1 MTWQAVARKDFRDA
15 VRSRWLWVLSAVFVG
30 LFVGGAYFLGSNLT
44 EQAQQQVTTNQF
56 FQSVVGQLL
65 ITLIVPLVAIVVSY
79 SAIVGERESGSL
91 KLLLSLPHSRLD
103 AVVGKTVGR
112 SAVVALPI
120 LLGLV
125 LAAVVLAIYGVG
137 LDVLDFVVFGVL
149 TMLLG
154 VVFVSI
160 AVGISAAASTN
171 RRAMLGSVGLFFVFT
186 FMWNRVRQILS
197 LVNDQLSLNL
207 ELMELVKY
215 GLFIKYFNPVR
226 AYQTLAAR
234 LYSDTVLQARLYD
247 SGMLG
252 QMVQQQMNDL
262 PFYLSDTV
270 VMAQFLLWLFVPLAL
285 GYLVFDDADL

>member
-1 MTWQAVARKDFRDA
+1 MTWQAVARKDFQDA
-15 VRSRWLWVLSAVFVG
+15 VRSKWLWVLSAIFVG
-30 LFVGGAYFLGSNLT
+30 LFVGGAYFLGSRLP
-44 EQAQQQVTTNQF
+44 EEAQQQVTTNQF

-65 ITLIVPLVAIVVSY
+65 ITLIVPLVAIVISY

-112 SAVVALPI
+112 SGVVALRI
-120 LLGLV
+120 LLGLL
-125 LAAVVLAIYGVG
+125 LAAVELGIYGVG
-137 LDVLDFVVFGVL
+137 ILVIDFLVFGIL
-149 TMLLG
+149 TTLLG

-186 FMWNRVRQILS
+186 FLWNRVRQILS

-215 GLFIKYFNPVR
+215 GLFIKFFNPVR

-234 LYSDTVLQARLYD
+234 LYSDTQLQARLYD

-252 QMVQQQMNDL
+252 QMIQQQMDGL

>member
-1 MTWQAVARKDFRDA
+1 MTWQAVARKDFQDA
-15 VRSRWLWVLSAVFVG
+15 VRSRWLWALSAIFVG
-30 LFVGGAYFLGSNLT
+30 LFVGGAYFLGSNLNG
-44 EQAQQQVTTNQF
+44 EAQQQVTANAF
-56 FQSVVGQLL
+56 FQSIVGQLL
-65 ITLIVPLVAIVVSY
+65 ITLIVPLVAIVISY
-79 SAIVGERESGSL
+79 GAIVGERESGSL

-112 SAVVALPI
+112 SGVVAVPI
-120 LLGLV
+120 FVGLLLASIV
-125 LAAVVLAIYGVG
+125 LAVYGVG
-137 LDVLDFVVFGVL
+137 IDVIDFIVFGIL

-154 VVFVSI
+154 VVFVSL
-160 AVGISAAASTN
+160 AVGVSAAASTN

-186 FMWNRVRQILS
+186 FLWNRVRQILS

-247 SGMLG
+247 SGMVG
-252 QMVQQQMNDL
+252 QMIQQQLDSV

-285 GYLVFDDADL
+285 GYVVFDDADL

>member
-1 MTWQAVARKDFRDA
+1 MTWQAVARKDFQDA
-15 VRSRWLWVLSAVFVG
+15 VRSRWLWALSAIFVG
-30 LFVGGAYFLGSNLT
+30 LFVGGAYFLGSNLNG
-44 EQAQQQVTTNQF
+44 EAQQQVTANAF
-56 FQSVVGQLL
+56 FQSIVGQLL
-65 ITLIVPLVAIVVSY
+65 ITLIVPLVAIVISY
-79 SAIVGERESGSL
+79 GAIVGERESGSL

-112 SAVVALPI
+112 SGVVAVPI
-120 LLGLV
+120 FVGLLLASIV
-125 LAAVVLAIYGVG
+125 LAVYGVG
-137 LDVLDFVVFGVL
+137 IDVIDFIVFGIL

-154 VVFVSI
+154 VVFVSL
-160 AVGISAAASTN
+160 AVGVSAAASTN

-186 FMWNRVRQILS
+186 FLWNRVRQILS

-247 SGMLG
+247 SGMVG
-252 QMVQQQMNDL
+252 QMIQQQLDGV

-285 GYLVFDDADL
+285 GYVVFDDADL

>member
-1 MTWQAVARKDFRDA
+1 MTWQAVARKDFQDA
-15 VRSRWLWVLSAVFVG
+15 VRSRWLWALSAIFVG
-30 LFVGGAYFLGSNLT
+30 LFVGGAYFLGSNLNG
-44 EQAQQQVTTNQF
+44 EAQQQVTANAF
-56 FQSVVGQLL
+56 FQSIVGQLL
-65 ITLIVPLVAIVVSY
+65 ITLIVPLVAIVISY
-79 SAIVGERESGSL
+79 GAIVGERESGSL

-112 SAVVALPI
+112 SGVVAVPI
-120 LLGLV
+120 FVGLLLASIV
-125 LAAVVLAIYGVG
+125 LAVYGVG
-137 LDVLDFVVFGVL
+137 IDVIDFIVFGIL

-154 VVFVSI
+154 VVFVSL
-160 AVGISAAASTN
+160 AVGVSAAASTN

-186 FMWNRVRQILS
+186 FLWNRVRQILS

-252 QMVQQQMNDL
+252 QMIQQQMDGL

-285 GYLVFDDADL
+285 GYVVFDDADL

>member
-1 MTWQAVARKDFRDA
+1 MTWQAVARKDFQDA
-15 VRSRWLWVLSAVFVG
+15 VRSRWLWALSAIFVG
-30 LFVGGAYFLGSNLT
+30 LFVGGAYFLGSNLNG
-44 EQAQQQVTTNQF
+44 EAQQQVTANAF
-56 FQSVVGQLL
+56 FQSIVGQLL
-65 ITLIVPLVAIVVSY
+65 ITLIVPLVAIVISY
-79 SAIVGERESGSL
+79 GAIVGERESGSL

-112 SAVVALPI
+112 SGVVAVPI
-120 LLGLV
+120 FVGLLLASIV
-125 LAAVVLAIYGVG
+125 LAVYGVG
-137 LDVLDFVVFGVL
+137 IDVIDFIVFGIL

-154 VVFVSI
+154 VVFVSL
-160 AVGISAAASTN
+160 AVGVSAAASTN

-186 FMWNRVRQILS
+186 FLWNRVRQILS

-247 SGMLG
+247 SGMVG
-252 QMVQQQMNDL
+252 QMIQQRLDGV

-285 GYLVFDDADL
+285 GYVVFDDADL

>member
-1 MTWQAVARKDFRDA
+1 MTWQAVARKDFQDA
-15 VRSRWLWVLSAVFVG
+15 VRSRWLWALSAIFVG
-30 LFVGGAYFLGSNLT
+30 LFVGGAYFLGSNLNG
-44 EQAQQQVTTNQF
+44 EAQQQVTANAF
-56 FQSVVGQLL
+56 FQSIVGQLL
-65 ITLIVPLVAIVVSY
+65 ITLIVPLVAIVISY
-79 SAIVGERESGSL
+79 GAIVGERESGSL

-112 SAVVALPI
+112 SGVVAVPI
-120 LLGLV
+120 FVGLLLASIV
-125 LAAVVLAIYGVG
+125 LAVYGVG
-137 LDVLDFVVFGVL
+137 IDVIDFIIFGIL

-154 VVFVSI
+154 VVFVSL
-160 AVGISAAASTN
+160 AVGVSAAASTN

-186 FMWNRVRQILS
+186 FLWNRVRQILS

-247 SGMLG
+247 SGMVG
-252 QMVQQQMNDL
+252 QMIQQQLDGV

-285 GYLVFDDADL
+285 GYVVFDDADL